1 MYLYINTEQVI
12 VDIVE
17 DFKPI
22 KRNKNNI
29 FIVCNME
36 KAQAFIGSNDI
47 IYPKVGV
54 NIVPSFYDVISVV
67 NVDNIPEDV
76 QVLKWKYVDGEFVS
90 NSEPYPLNNLPLT
103 IGVSE
108 NDSAICD
115 IADLEDVNSTAIDDL
130 AEIVDELINKVYEL
144 EGIVNGK

>member
-22 KRNKNNI
+22 RRNKNNI
-29 FIVCNME
+29 FTVCNMDV
-36 KAQAFIGSNDI
+36 AHAFIGSNDA

-76 QVLKWKYVDGEFVS
+76 QVLKWKYVDGEFVR

-144 EGIVNGK
+144 EEKVNG

>member
-29 FIVCNME
+29 FIVCDME

-47 IYPKVGV
+47 IYPKIGV

-76 QVLKWKYVDGEFVS
+76 QVLKWKYVDGEFVR

-115 IADLEDVNSTAIDDL
+115 VAELSDVNSSAIDDL
-130 AEIVDELINKVYEL
+130 AEMVDELSNRVSIL
-144 EGIVNGK
+144 EEAQND